1 MQRFIITKD
10 RIEFTDNR
18 FYMTDSGT
26 FVPSVTTILDAYPK
40 TAQFYSWL
48 KEVGSNADEIR
59 DEAGRRGSVVHE
71 LTERYDAGEEVSYL
85 SESGTPR
92 MKMAEWAMFE
102 KYVDWSTTYSPVIQ
116 MMEIH
121 MIDEKLGF
129 AGTVDRVV
137 HMNGKSILIDIKT
150 SNNLHD
156 SYWLQL
162 AAYHQLLKCNSKF
175 VDQVGILWLNAKT
188 RTKKENQGIGWQLI
202 IKDTAEIQKDWELFQ
217 HTYQLWKTINK
228 DLRPKNLSYSLK
240 HKK

>member
-1 MQRFIITKD
+1 MKKFTITKD

-18 FYMTDSGT
+18 FYMTESGT
-26 FVPSVTTILDAYPK
+26 YVPSVTTILDAYPK

-48 KEVGSNADEIR
+48 KEVGTNADEIR

-71 LTERYDAGEEVSYL
+71 LTERYDCGEEVSYL
-85 SESGTPR
+85 SDSGIPR
-92 MKMAEWAMFE
+92 MKMGEWAMFE
-102 KYVDWSTTYSPVIQ
+102 KYVDYTTTNQPVID
-116 MMEIH
+116 MIEVH
-121 MIDEKLGF
+121 MISEKLGF
-129 AGTVDRVV
+129 AGTLDRVV
-137 HMNGKSILIDIKT
+137 KINGKSILIDIKT

-156 SYWLQL
+156 SFWLQL
-162 AAYHQLLKCNSKF
+162 AAYQQLLRTGGVV

-188 RTKKENQGIGWQLI
+188 RTKKENQGVGWQLI
-202 IKDTAEIQKDWELFQ
+202 TKDTAEVQKDWELFQ